1 MLVFKQWVGEKGM
14 ASIMSC
20 VMGHL
25 SMLGMAIIS
34 MLDIA
39 MGGTDAPV
47 TKVEECHR
55 MRKLQKTCCSE
66 RGLQH
71 L

>member
-14 ASIMSC
+14 ASFMSC

-34 MLDIA
+34 LLDIA
-39 MGGTDAPV
+39 MGGTEAPV
-47 TKVEECHR
+47 NKVEECHTEGGSCKR
-55 MRKLQKTCCSE
+55 RVAQQE
-66 RGLQH
+66 V
-71 L
+71 